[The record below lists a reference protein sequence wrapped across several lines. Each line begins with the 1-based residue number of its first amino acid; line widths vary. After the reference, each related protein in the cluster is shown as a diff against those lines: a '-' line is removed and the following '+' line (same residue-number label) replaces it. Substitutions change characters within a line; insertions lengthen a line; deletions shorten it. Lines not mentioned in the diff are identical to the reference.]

1 MAAQVELYPLET
13 FPSHVC
19 PLDVLISKRQLP
31 HLFCDDSEPPT
42 VLFTPQP
49 PLPRASAVLLRV
61 QAVDDEGA
69 ASLEEPAEAPPA
81 RSRVRLFVS
90 GYFLRLRGLPAGG
103 ASGTARPVKPV
114 DLDEVVLGVRGQADV
129 DGFAAQLL
137 ELCRA
142 GYLLL
147 ARRGE
152 PLASQ
157 LTGPMAE
164 ALVLSC
170 SPVTQG
176 RITADTAVVLSD
188 GGGGDDAV
196 PPPRKLQLCVSDFAR
211 VAATGGRSDRS
222 FLDHPDEEE
231 RRLDV
236 HVKDARLRDR
246 DVDAVVRMGRKA
258 LLGLGLFD
266 GEWVKVRVA
275 DRARDWRPAAVV
287 TVPSQ
292 DGGGV
297 SETLWFNL
305 TGGEETPRA
314 TCHLRLKRWR
324 RAENEAGDSASS
336 CRSASPPWA
345 GELHLR
351 PVSSPRGRVPDGP
364 LADHFSVPRLVA
376 EGDVLRIPV
385 GKHPELMEDDTFRR
399 CRALFF
405 VVEKA
410 RLPGQMEDA
419 QGFYLADRRHTS
431 LFMGAPLNSAAP
443 CGTSEPPPG
452 LERTAEAVVRV
463 LRPHVQRGASLP
475 ACRLLVHGPSGSGK
489 ATAVAAASSR
499 LHLCLIKVDCV
510 DVRGDTPAATEA
522 RLSIA
527 LERAD
532 AERPCLVLL
541 RNLRLLLR
549 SRGAAEDDA
558 RVRAAL
564 CRALRGVPNGVAVAA
579 TVREPRR
586 LPPDV
591 AAVFV
596 HRVEV
601 ENLDAERR
609 RDVLTRLCRDLPLH
623 RDVDVE
629 RLAQVTAGFVLGD
642 MRALLVEAGRAAC
655 RRLVQAC
662 PDRREADM
670 CAGGVTVRQRDFLA
684 ALRTLQDVQS
694 EAIGA
699 PKIPSVRWEDVGG
712 LERVKKDILDT
723 LQLPL
728 RHPQLSSLKLNR
740 TGVLLHGPPGTG
752 KTLLAKAVATECAM
766 TFLSVKG
773 PELLNMYVG
782 QSEENVR
789 EVFRKARSAA
799 PCVVFFDE
807 LDSLAPGRGR
817 GGDSGGVMDR
827 VVSQLLAELDGLDGA
842 AGVFVL
848 GATNRADLLDP
859 SLLRPGRFDKL
870 VYVGIDPNPA
880 SRLKVLRAVLRGFHL
895 DADVDLAQVLERCP
909 ARVTGADLYA
919 LCSAA
924 AAAAVKRKIH
934 DIERGLDTE
943 DSAPSLTADDFEA
956 ALRGFTPSL
965 SEEEAARYRRLQRG
979 V

>member
-1 MAAQVELYPLET
+1 MAAEVELFALET
-13 FPSHVC
+13 FPSHMC
-19 PLDVLISKRQLP
+19 PLDVLISKRQLL
-31 HLFCDDSEPPT
+31 HLFHDESEPPT

-61 QAVDDEGA
+61 QALDDDGA
-69 ASLEEPAEAPPA
+69 ASLEESAEDPPA
-81 RSRVRLFVS
+81 TSRLRLFVS
-90 GYFLRLRGLPAGG
+90 GFFLRLRCLPVGG
-103 ASGTARPVKPV
+103 AIGTARPVKPV

-129 DGFAAQLL
+129 DGFATQLL
-137 ELCRA
+137 DLCRA

-152 PLASQ
+152 PLAAK

-188 GGGGDDAV
+188 NGGDV
-196 PPPRKLQLCVSDFAR
+196 VQSPRKLQLCASDFAR
-211 VAATGGRSDRS
+211 VAAAGWSGVRS
-222 FLDHPDEEE
+222 FLDHPDEEDE

-236 HVKDARLRDR
+236 QVTDAQLRDR
-246 DVDAVVRMGRKA
+246 DVDAVVRMGRRT

-266 GEWVKVRVA
+266 GEWVKVRA
-275 DRARDWRPAAVV
+275 AGRDRDWRPAAIIA
-287 TVPSQ
+287 VPSE
-292 DGGGV
+292 DGGSGV

-305 TGGEETPRA
+305 TGGEETPRG
-314 TCHLRLKRWR
+314 TCQLRLKRWR
-324 RAENEAGDSASS
+324 RAENATGDSSSS

-351 PVSSPRGRVPDGP
+351 PISSPQGPVPDGP
-364 LADHFSVPRLVA
+364 LADHFSIPRLVA

-385 GKHPELMEDDTFRR
+385 KNHPELMEDTFRR
-399 CRALFF
+399 CPALFF
-405 VVEKA
+405 VVDKA
-410 RLPGQMEDA
+410 RLPGQMEDSE
-419 QGFYLADRRHTS
+419 GFYLADRSHTS
-431 LFMGAPLNSAAP
+431 LFMGAPINSAAP
-443 CGTSEPPPG
+443 CGTSETPPG
-452 LERTAEAVVRV
+452 LERTAEAVLRV
-463 LRPHVQRGASLP
+463 LRPHVKCGGSLP
-475 ACRLLVHGPSGSGK
+475 ACRLLVHGPAGCGK

-499 LHLCLIKVDCV
+499 LHLRLIKVDCV

-522 RLSIA
+522 RLSVA
-527 LERAD
+527 LERAE

-549 SRGAAEDDA
+549 SRGAAEDAA

-564 CRALRGVPNGVAVAA
+564 CRALRGLPDGVAVAA

-591 AAVFV
+591 AAIFV

-629 RLAQVTAGFVLGD
+629 KLAQVTAGFVLGD
-642 MRALLVEAGRAAC
+642 MRALLVEASRAAC
-655 RRLVQAC
+655 RRLVLAC
-662 PDRREADM
+662 PDRSEADL

-694 EAIGA
+694 DAIGA

-789 EVFRKARSAA
+789 EVFQKARSAA

-807 LDSLAPGRGR
+807 LDSLAPDRGR

-870 VYVGIDPNPA
+870 VYVGMDPDPA
-880 SRLKVLRAVLRGFHL
+880 SRLKVLQAVLRGFHL
-895 DADVDLAQVLERCP
+895 DGDVDLAQVLERCP

-956 ALRGFTPSL
+956 ALRDFKPSL
-965 SEEEAARYRRLQRG
+965 SEEDAARCRRLQRG